1 MKKTHRFA
9 LCLLGFLVLG
19 RAAGYSAEFFESE
32 ALVSFRLE
40 APLTELKNQRGDET
54 EELPGK
60 IYYTLDDGSEA
71 ALNVKIEARGNFRR
85 QRTIC
90 KFPPYW
96 INFKKSEV
104 KGTPFAGLDKV
115 KMVSH
120 CNQGWR
126 TYEPYMYTEYL
137 IYKTFNM
144 LTDFS
149 FGVRLASISY
159 LDTDKEKDEGVYGAF
174 FIEHVDSLE
183 DRLRAKQVKDRF
195 ILPSRYNLRQL
206 CLAEMFQFMIGN
218 TDFSFFA
225 SEDECCHNAKVFAPI
240 GNSSGLFPVPYDFD
254 MTGLVSAP
262 YAEPNPNFPIRSI
275 QHRLYRGIEVDEEI
289 WAETV
294 TLFFDNREKIE
305 ALWANF
311 ELIEEKYRTKALKY
325 IAEFY
330 KVFQPGQK
338 SKVPYTGHLRSF
350 ELMERLIQEDIE
362 NAAAKAEKDSRRS
375 KNR

>member
-1 MKKTHRFA
+1 
-9 LCLLGFLVLG
+9 
-19 RAAGYSAEFFESE
+19 
-32 ALVSFRLE
+32 
-40 APLTELKNQRGDET
+40 
-54 EELPGK
+54 
-60 IYYTLDDGSEA
+60 
-71 ALNVKIEARGNFRR
+71 
-85 QRTIC
+85 
-90 KFPPYW
+90 
-96 INFKKSEV
+96 
-104 KGTPFAGLDKV
+104 
-115 KMVSH
+115 
-120 CNQGWR
+120 
-126 TYEPYMYTEYL
+126 
-137 IYKTFNM
+137 
-144 LTDFS
+144 
-149 FGVRLASISY
+149 
-159 LDTDKEKDEGVYGAF
+159 
-174 FIEHVDSLE
+174 
-183 DRLRAKQVKDRF
+183 
-195 ILPSRYNLRQL
+195 
-206 CLAEMFQFMIGN
+206 MFQFMIGN